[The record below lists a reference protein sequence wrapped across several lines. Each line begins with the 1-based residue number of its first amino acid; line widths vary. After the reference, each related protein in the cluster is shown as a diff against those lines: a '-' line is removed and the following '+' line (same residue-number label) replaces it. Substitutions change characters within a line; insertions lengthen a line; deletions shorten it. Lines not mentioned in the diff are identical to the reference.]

1 MAPIINFIFF
11 LFDAVLG
18 LLALAI
24 IISAIL
30 SWLVAFDVINL
41 RNRFVYSVASFLE
54 AVVQPALYPLR
65 RMIPSLGGID
75 ITPIIALL
83 IIQGIRGYLLPPAQA
98 SLIAL
103 VSGV

>member
-1 MAPIINFIFF
+1 MAAIIGFAFF

-30 SWLVAFDVINL
+30 SWLIAFDVVNL

-54 AVVQPALYPLR
+54 AVVRPVLYPLQ
-65 RMIPSLGGID
+65 RMIPPFGGID

-83 IIQGIRGYLLPPAQA
+83 LIQGMRGYLLRPAEA
-98 SLIAL
+98 ALIAL
-103 VSGV
+103 VAGA